1 MRNYGAYRR
10 KVRIYSLDKVLIFF
24 RKMSKSF
31 CARTHIVCTV
41 ARALVSCRNR
51 CICSHSTVKLMAIT
65 NRQLILCVSDAGSLS
80 RVKSVAEELG
90 IGLVLVLTP
99 DALLGNTGLSQADS
113 VIIEFSEFNT
123 EASLFLNSFRE
134 KAPEVP
140 VITILRNA
148 SSSDAV
154 RFSRSGVFECLD
166 TLSATNEIFNAIELA
181 YAQVTRNRA
190 ARTTLSVEP
199 WRRHLVGQSTPIEQ
213 VTKIIRLVA
222 SRRCTVLIS
231 GETGTGK
238 EMAARAIHM
247 ASDRSR
253 RPMVAVNCSAI
264 PENLIEAELFGHVKG
279 AYTGAVNHRIGR
291 FEQAQGG
298 TIFLDEIA
306 DLPFDLQ
313 SKLLRVLQ
321 EKEIQRL
328 GSSETVKVDVRVIA
342 ATNANLLKLV
352 QQGRFR
358 EDLYYRLN
366 VVPIHM
372 PALRERLC
380 DIPLLANHF
389 VHKICEAERMDTKEI
404 SGAALNALAAYT
416 WPGNVRQLE
425 NVVEHAVVMSGDRD
439 KLYPSDFALP
449 ELALAEPTLS
459 GSISESSV
467 STINV
472 PAGRLPDEGLD
483 FTEAL
488 RQFERAILHQALS
501 RAQGN
506 KTLAADMLRLPRTTL
521 IHKLRVLDPV
531 AA

>member
-1 MRNYGAYRR
+1 
-10 KVRIYSLDKVLIFF
+10 
-24 RKMSKSF
+24 MSI
-31 CARTHIVCTV
+31 TH
-41 ARALVSCRNR
+41 
-51 CICSHSTVKLMAIT
+51 
-65 NRQLILCVSDAGSLS
+65 RQLILCVSDVLSLS
-80 RVKSVAEELG
+80 QFKSVAEELG
-90 IGLVLVLTP
+90 IGLVLELSPAT
-99 DALLGNTGLSQADS
+99 LLENKDLSQAGAI
-113 VIIEFSEFNT
+113 VIEFSEFGS
-123 EASLFLNSFRE
+123 EASLLMNSCRE
-134 KAPEVP
+134 KAPEAP
-140 VITILRNA
+140 VIALLRDA

-166 TLSATNEIFNAIELA
+166 TLSATNEIFNAVELA
-181 YAQVTRNRA
+181 FAQVARNRA
-190 ARTTLSVEP
+190 ARLALSTEP

-247 ASDRSR
+247 ASDRAR
-253 RPMVAVNCSAI
+253 RPMVSVNCSAI

-279 AYTGAVNHRIGR
+279 AYTGAVNHRVGR

-328 GSSETVKVDVRVIA
+328 GSSETVKIDVRVIA

-366 VVPIHM
+366 VVPIRM
-372 PALRERLC
+372 PALRERMC
-380 DIPLLANHF
+380 DIAPLANHF
-389 VHKICEAERMDTKEI
+389 VHKVCEAERMNVKEI
-404 SGAALNALAAYT
+404 SSAALTALADYS

-425 NVVEHAVVMSGDRD
+425 NVIEHAVVMSGDRD

-449 ELALAEPTLS
+449 ESAPAGPILS
-459 GSISESSV
+459 GSTSGPSV
-467 STINV
+467 STISV

-488 RQFERAILHQALS
+488 RQFERAILQQALT

-521 IHKLRVLDPV
+521 IHKLRVLDQ
-531 AA
+531 AAA

>member
-1 MRNYGAYRR
+1 M
-10 KVRIYSLDKVLIFF
+10 
-24 RKMSKSF
+24 
-31 CARTHIVCTV
+31 
-41 ARALVSCRNR
+41 
-51 CICSHSTVKLMAIT
+51 
-65 NRQLILCVSDAGSLS
+65 SLS
-80 RVKSVAEELG
+80 QFKSVAEELG
-90 IGLVLVLTP
+90 IGLVLELSPT
-99 DALLGNTGLSQADS
+99 ALLESESLSQADAI
-113 VIIEFSEFNT
+113 VIEFSEFGS
-123 EASLFLNSFRE
+123 EASLFMNSCCE

-140 VITILRNA
+140 IIALLRNA

-154 RFSRSGVFECLD
+154 RFSRSGAFECLD
-166 TLSATNEIFNAIELA
+166 TLSATNEILNAIELA
-181 YAQVTRNRA
+181 FAQVTQNRA
-190 ARTTLSVEP
+190 ARLALSTEP
-199 WRRHLVGQSTPIEQ
+199 WRRLLVGQSTPIEQ

-247 ASDRSR
+247 ASDRAR
-253 RPMVAVNCSAI
+253 RPMVCVNCSAI

-279 AYTGAVNHRIGR
+279 AYTGAVNHRVGR

-328 GSSETVKVDVRVIA
+328 GSSETVKIDVRVIA

-366 VVPIHM
+366 VVPICM
-372 PALRERLC
+372 PALRERIC
-380 DIPLLANHF
+380 DIAPLANHF
-389 VHKICEAERMDTKEI
+389 VHKVCEAERMNVKGI
-404 SGAALNALAAYT
+404 SSAALTALAEYS

-425 NVVEHAVVMSGDRD
+425 NVIEHAVVMSGDRD

-449 ELALAEPTLS
+449 ESALAGPVLS
-459 GSISESSV
+459 ASTPGSSV

-488 RQFERAILHQALS
+488 RQFERAILQQALT

-521 IHKLRVLDPV
+521 IHKLRVLDQ
-531 AA
+531 AAA

>member
-1 MRNYGAYRR
+1 M
-10 KVRIYSLDKVLIFF
+10 L
-24 RKMSKSF
+24 
-31 CARTHIVCTV
+31 ARTSLVRYPGLFV
-41 ARALVSCRNR
+41 AALGVSARIETYN
-51 CICSHSTVKLMAIT
+51 LMAIT
-65 NRQLILCVSDAGSLS
+65 HRQLILCVSDAGSLG
-80 RVKSVAEELG
+80 RIKSVAEELG
-90 IGLVLVLTP
+90 IGLIVELSP
-99 DALLGNTGLSQADS
+99 AALLANTKLCEADS
-113 VIIEFSEFNT
+113 IIIEFSEFGS
-123 EASLFLNSFRE
+123 EASLFLHSCRE
-134 KAPEVP
+134 KAPDVP
-140 VITILRNA
+140 IIALLRDV

-154 RFSRSGVFECLD
+154 RFSRSGAFECLD
-166 TLSATNEIFNAIELA
+166 TLSATNEVFNAIELA
-181 YAQVTRNRA
+181 FAQVTRSRA
-190 ARTTLSVEP
+190 ARSTLSTEP
-199 WRRHLVGQSTPIEQ
+199 WRRHLVGQSKPIEQ
-213 VTKIIRLVA
+213 VTKIISLVA
-222 SRRCTVLIS
+222 ARRCTVLIS

-247 ASDRSR
+247 ASDRAR
-253 RPMVAVNCSAI
+253 RSMVSVNCSAI

-279 AYTGAVNHRIGR
+279 AYTGAVNHRVGR

-328 GSSETVKVDVRVIA
+328 GSSETIKVDVRVIA
-342 ATNANLLKLV
+342 ATNANLQKLV

-372 PALRERLC
+372 PALRERMC
-380 DIPLLANHF
+380 DIALLANHF
-389 VHKICEAERMDTKEI
+389 VHKVCEVERLDVKQI

-425 NVVEHAVVMSGDRD
+425 NAVEHAVVMSGDRD
-439 KLYPSDFALP
+439 ELYPSDFALP
-449 ELALAEPTLS
+449 ES
-459 GSISESSV
+459 GLPESIPSRSTSESAV
-467 STINV
+467 SIINV

-488 RQFERAILHQALS
+488 RQFERAILQQALS

-521 IHKLRVLDPV
+521 IHKLRVLDQV

>member
-1 MRNYGAYRR
+1 
-10 KVRIYSLDKVLIFF
+10 
-24 RKMSKSF
+24 
-31 CARTHIVCTV
+31 
-41 ARALVSCRNR
+41 
-51 CICSHSTVKLMAIT
+51 MANL
-65 NRQLILCVSDAGSLS
+65 NRQLFLCVSDPKSLS
-80 RVKSVAEELG
+80 QIKSVADELG
-90 IGLVLVLTP
+90 IGLVLELSP
-99 DALLGNTGLSQADS
+99 DALLHNASLSQADS
-113 VIIEFSEFNT
+113 IIIEFSEFSSD
-123 EASLFLNSFRE
+123 ASLFMDSCRS
-134 KAPEVP
+134 KAPEAP
-140 VITILRNA
+140 VIALLNKV

-154 RFSRSGVFECLD
+154 RFSRSGAFECLD
-166 TLSATNEIFNAIELA
+166 TLSSTDEVFNAIELA
-181 YAQVTRNRA
+181 YAQAARNRA
-190 ARTTLSVEP
+190 ARSALSSEP
-199 WRRHLVGQSTPIEQ
+199 WRRHLVGKSTSIEQ

-238 EMAARAIHM
+238 EMAAKAIHM
-247 ASDRSR
+247 ASDRAR
-253 RPMVAVNCSAI
+253 RPMVSVNCSAI
-264 PENLIEAELFGHVKG
+264 PENLIEAELFGHIKG
-279 AYTGAVNHRIGR
+279 AYTGAVNNRIGR
-291 FEQAQGG
+291 FEQAHGG

-342 ATNANLLKLV
+342 ATNANLLTLV

-372 PALRERLC
+372 PALRERAC
-380 DIPLLANHF
+380 DIPLLAAHF
-389 VHKICEAERMDTKEI
+389 AHKICEAERMEVKEI
-404 SGAALNALAAYT
+404 GTEALAALAAYS

-425 NVVEHAVVMSGDRD
+425 NVVEHAVVMSGDRGA
-439 KLYPSDFALP
+439 LYPSDFVLP
-449 ELALAEPTLS
+449 RSTAEAAASP
-459 GSISESSV
+459 IS
-467 STINV
+467 V

-488 RQFERAILHQALS
+488 RQFERAILQQALS

-521 IHKLRVLDPV
+521 IHKLRVLDQV

>member
-1 MRNYGAYRR
+1 MAT
-10 KVRIYSLDKVLIFF
+10 
-24 RKMSKSF
+24 
-31 CARTHIVCTV
+31 THG
-41 ARALVSCRNR
+41 
-51 CICSHSTVKLMAIT
+51 
-65 NRQLILCVSDAGSLS
+65 QLILCVSDAGSLS
-80 RVKSVAEELG
+80 RIKSVAEELE
-90 IGLVLVLTP
+90 IGLVLELSP
-99 DALLGNTGLSQADS
+99 EALLAQSTSLAEADS
-113 VIIEFSEFNT
+113 ILVQFSEFSP
-123 EASLFLNSFRE
+123 EASLFLNSCRQ
-134 KAPEVP
+134 KAPRVP
-140 VITILRNA
+140 VIALLHNV

-154 RFSRSGVFECLD
+154 RFSRSGAFECLD
-166 TLSATNEIFNAIELA
+166 TLSATDEVFNAIQLALTQVAKNKTARLEL
-181 YAQVTRNRA
+181 
-190 ARTTLSVEP
+190 SSEP
-199 WRRHLVGQSTPIEQ
+199 WRRHLVGQSAPIEQ

-247 ASDRSR
+247 ASDRAR
-253 RPMVAVNCSAI
+253 RPMVSVNCSAI

-279 AYTGAVNHRIGR
+279 AYTGAVNHRVGR

-366 VVPIHM
+366 VVPVHM
-372 PALRERLC
+372 PALKERLC
-380 DIPLLANHF
+380 DISLLANHF
-389 VHKICEAERMDTKEI
+389 VQKVCEAERMDLKEI
-404 SGAALNALAAYT
+404 SPAALSALAAYS

-425 NVVEHAVVMSGDRD
+425 NAVEYAVVMSGDRD

-449 ELALAEPTLS
+449 EMVAAGPVLS
-459 GSISESSV
+459 RAV
-467 STINV
+467 SGQAVTAIKV
-472 PAGRLPDEGLD
+472 PADRLPDEGLD

-488 RQFERAILHQALS
+488 RQFERAILQQALN

-506 KTLAADMLRLPRTTL
+506 KTVAADMLRLPRTTL
-521 IHKLRVLDPV
+521 IHKLRVLDQ
-531 AA
+531 AAA